1 MATQAGQ
8 DVLIKLETAAG
19 SGSFITVA
27 GMRAKSIQLN
37 AGLVDATHTGS
48 AGGWR
53 ELLSGAGVK
62 SIRVTGSGVFKDE
75 TSDQLMREV
84 FLARATANWQ
94 LIVPDFARFAGPF
107 LLSQLTYGGDFD
119 GEASFSLTLESAGEM
134 IVAEI

>member
-8 DVLIKLETAAG
+8 NVLIKLEDEANPGA
-19 SGSFITVA
+19 FLTVA
-27 GMRAKSIQLN
+27 GIRAKTISLN

-62 SIRVTGSGVFKDE
+62 TVKVTGSGVFRDDACDKRMCD
-75 TSDQLMREV
+75 V
-84 FLARATANWQ
+84 FLQRLHADWQ

-107 LLSQLTYGGDFD
+107 QISQLTYGGDFD
-119 GEASFSLTLESAGEM
+119 GEATFSITLESAGE
-134 IVAEI
+134 VSVTDL